1 MTPLPRRLLALTDPH
16 QYDLVPAGPGAVLDV
31 GCGSAKT
38 PGAVG
43 MDISADTDADIVHSL
58 DEFPYPLETASF
70 DHVLMQDV
78 LEHVREPIR
87 VIEELHRVLRPGGR
101 LQLRTPHFSSALAY
115 GDPTHKHY
123 FSAMAIRSLA
133 EPRFAHYTPVRFEIV
148 HVTLDL
154 WLPFRLAGIEYL
166 ANRFPD
172 TYEKYLAFRFPAMNI
187 RAEFAV
193 PQ

>member
-1 MTPLPRRLLALTDPH
+1 MASVLSRLTDPH
-16 QYDLVPAGPGAVLDV
+16 QYDLVPESPGQVLDV

-43 MDISADTDADIVHSL
+43 LDISADTDADIVHDL

-70 DHVLMQDV
+70 DDVLMQDV

-87 VIEELHRVLRPGGR
+87 VMEEMHRVLRPGGR

-115 GDPTHKHY
+115 GDPTHRHY
-123 FSAMAIRSLA
+123 FSALAVRSLA
-133 EPRFAHYTPVRFEIV
+133 EPGFAHYTSVRFEIV

-154 WLPFRLAGIEYL
+154 WLPFRAVGIDRL

-172 TYEKYLAFRFPAMNI
+172 AYEKYLAFRFPAMNI
-187 RAEFAV
+187 RAEFIA
-193 PQ
+193 QK

>member
-1 MTPLPRRLLALTDPH
+1 MASVLSRLTDPH
-16 QYDLVPAGPGAVLDV
+16 QYDLVPGSPGQVLDV

-43 MDISADTDADIVHSL
+43 LDISADTDADVVHDL
-58 DEFPYPLETASF
+58 DRFPYPLETASF
-70 DHVLMQDV
+70 DDVLMQDV

-87 VIEELHRVLRPGGR
+87 VMEEMHRVLRPGGR

-115 GDPTHKHY
+115 GDPTHRHY
-123 FSAMAIRSLA
+123 FSALAVRSLA
-133 EPRFAHYTPVRFEIV
+133 EPGFAHYTSVRFEIV

-154 WLPFRLAGIEYL
+154 WLPFRAVGIDRL

-172 TYEKYLAFRFPAMNI
+172 AYEKYLAFRFPAMNI
-187 RAEFAV
+187 RAEFIA
-193 PQ
+193 QK